1 MGKKFMRRLLVLI
14 AAMCMMITMAVP
26 VLAEE
31 DGETA
36 TVTGTTE
43 DPANGGSGERYSSS
57 HAGVCR

>member
-43 DPANGGSGERYSSS
+43 DPANGILQVMLAG